1 MTLKYLCVA
10 IAAVLLAL
18 VNTTA
23 NAGETVDQGGTI
35 VCVNDKWDEKEPEPG
50 HKLVDHD
57 APSSQTI
64 QPSRSLFRTCVG
76 KYEYMPDKS
85 WKASGT

>member
-35 VCVNDKWDEKEPEPG
+35 VCVNDKWDENAE
-50 HKLVDHD
+50 
-57 APSSQTI
+57 SQHATV
-64 QPSRSLFRTCVG
+64 QRRS
-76 KYEYMPDKS
+76 EYD
-85 WKASGT
+85 GNYTH